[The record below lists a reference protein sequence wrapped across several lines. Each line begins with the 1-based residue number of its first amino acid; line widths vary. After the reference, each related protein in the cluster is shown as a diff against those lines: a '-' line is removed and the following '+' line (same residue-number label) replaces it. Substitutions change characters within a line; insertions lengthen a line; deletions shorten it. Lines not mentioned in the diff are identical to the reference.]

1 MRLGATLALLLALG
15 GCGLQPIY
23 SGGNR
28 GAAASTLAGVEVA
41 AIPDRAGF
49 LIRNELEA
57 RLGTRGEKRYRL
69 EVELDDAIA
78 GFGIR
83 GDDSITRERRTL
95 RARYRLVSLDGRTVF
110 LDATARSD
118 AGIDVV
124 RSDYAVLAAETTA
137 LERLATDVAAQIT
150 ARLALFAR
158 GNQAP
163 IGTIEPAP
171 APSDGTLRSIP
182 PAAPE
187 PTPDSQPETPGT
199 QPPR

>member
-1 MRLGATLALLLALG
+1 MRFGPALALLLALG

-49 LIRNELEA
+49 LVRNALEA
-57 RLGTRGEKRYRL
+57 RLGASGEKRYRL

-95 RARYRLVSLDGRTVF
+95 RARYRLVSLDGRTVY

-137 LERLATDVAAQIT
+137 LERLATDVAGQIT

-163 IGTIEPAP
+163 IATVEPTPTA
-171 APSDGTLRSIP
+171 SDGTLRSIP
-182 PAAPE
+182 PAE
-187 PTPDSQPETPGT
+187 PATTPETPDA
-199 QPPR
+199 QPPQ